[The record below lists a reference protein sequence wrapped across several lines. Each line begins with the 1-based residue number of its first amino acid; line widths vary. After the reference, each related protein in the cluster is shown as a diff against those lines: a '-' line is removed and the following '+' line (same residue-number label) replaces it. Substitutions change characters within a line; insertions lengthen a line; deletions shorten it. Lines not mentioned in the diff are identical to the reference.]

1 MGQAMAINLQ
11 NHLRST
17 TSGSLLCFN
26 RSTARCEPV
35 LERGASQANSAQ
47 DVLVNCDII
56 FISLSDDVATKA
68 TTDAMLA
75 DLPQAAAHNKLI
87 VDTSTVHPDTSAWM
101 QSRFVAHG
109 AQFLAAPVFGASP
122 VAAKGQLLFVLA
134 GPPSAVNAVEPYLEG
149 VMARAVICLG
159 EDVTLSS
166 KLKTVGYSTT
176 TFTTI

>member
-1 MGQAMAINLQ
+1 MGQAMAINVQ

-17 TSGSLLCFN
+17 ASDSLLCFN
-26 RSTARCEPV
+26 RSAARCDPV
-35 LERGASQANSAQ
+35 VEAGAKRAESAQ
-47 DVLVNCDII
+47 NVLINSDIV

-68 TTDAMLA
+68 TVEAILSG
-75 DLPQAAAHNKLI
+75 LEPSAAAKKLI

-101 QSRFVAHG
+101 QTRFSQHG

-134 GPPSAVNAVEPYLEG
+134 GPPNAVKTIEPYLEG
-149 VMARAVICLG
+149 VMARAVIYLG

-166 KLKTVGYSTT
+166 KLKTVGYDTRT
-176 TFTTI
+176 